1 MCAKD
6 ITCWYKFTAPF
17 LIFSA
22 LFSKSTLIGIGWRGP
37 NIQLCVCMG
46 AKLSPHFFY
55 QWTGLDMTLYS
66 RDCHHT
72 LFHTHSHTH
81 TQSHT
86 LTGMAL
92 RRISTQITLTQFYS
106 SEETQKATDKLLK
119 RTKEGLYTFFKYE
132 TFRKSFK
139 STWKKY
145 RRVYC
150 SLQITGW
157 RIHYISMP
165 LGRII

>member
-17 LIFSA
+17 LIFST

-66 RDCHHT
+66 RDCHRT

-86 LTGMAL
+86 RTHSQEWHWEGYQPRSPWHSFIPQKKL
-92 RRISTQITLTQFYS
+92 RGPQINYLNVQRKDCTRSLNM
-106 SEETQKATDKLLK
+106 KLSGNRL
-119 RTKEGLYTFFKYE
+119 
-132 TFRKSFK
+132 S
-139 STWKKY
+139 
-145 RRVYC
+145 
-150 SLQITGW
+150 
-157 RIHYISMP
+157 P
-165 LGRII
+165 LGKSIGECTAHSR